1 MTREGE
7 PLTVTTVGDLAEVR
21 LPETPSTG
29 YRWEP
34 ASGVA
39 EVLDVRYEEE
49 SAGRPIAGGGGTR
62 VFKVRIEDAREL
74 VFVLRRSWEREPL
87 ERRRVTVIRG

>member
-7 PLTVTTVGDLAEVR
+7 PLTVTTIGDLAEVR

-39 EVLDVRYEEE
+39 EVVDVRYEEQ
-49 SAGRPIAGGGGTR
+49 SAGRPVAGASGTR
-62 VFKVRIEDAREL
+62 VFKVRIEDVGEL
-74 VFVLRRSWEREPL
+74 VFVLRRSWEPEPL
-87 ERRRVTVIRG
+87 ERRRITVVRG